1 MNAKHVLLAVVAVA
15 MPWSSGA
22 WAQPIF
28 IGEPI
33 TANTT
38 IDASRSYPEK
48 SVGVFDDS
56 SGSPT
61 VQLVD
66 GGSIG
71 GWAQL
76 FDESRLIMS
85 GGEVGGKVVVL
96 DDATFT
102 MTGGVVGSARSP
114 VIDGGDIYAE
124 GTSTIQIRGGRFA
137 LDAFEL
143 FGESSLHFYG
153 TNLESWVSGGGLFSV
168 TGLLEDGEPI
178 NASGLMGPSASVF
191 VHNVPEPAA
200 LSLAAVGVVTV
211 LWRLSFPVCGEFL
224 QRGRFS

>member
-1 MNAKHVLLAVVAVA
+1 MNAKHILLAVVAVA
-15 MPWSSGA
+15 MPWGGA
-22 WAQPIF
+22 ARAQPIF
-28 IGEPI
+28 IGDPI
-33 TANTT
+33 TANMT

-102 MTGGVVGSARSP
+102 MTGGVVGATRSP
-114 VIDGGDIYAE
+114 VIDSGDIYAD
-124 GTSTIQIRGGRFA
+124 GTSTVHIRGGRLA
-137 LDAFEL
+137 AGAIELRGDA
-143 FGESSLHFYG
+143 SLHFYG
-153 TNLESWVSGGGLFSV
+153 SPLQLQTFPGGDFSV
-168 TGLLEDGEPI
+168 TGVLQDGQ
-178 NASGLMGPSASVF
+178 LVSAFGIANGTSEVF
-191 VHNVPEPAA
+191 IHVVPEPEPFVIG
-200 LSLAAVGVVTV
+200 AVILLTVVLFRRSAHLHLLT
-211 LWRLSFPVCGEFL
+211 G
-224 QRGRFS
+224 